1 MCRNGLKMVEI
12 FICFVKDNNYFNI
25 PSFCVIFVSRLT
37 TSIETRNVRFFI
49 FVFSVKGKISLILIL
64 VVAVYQQIL
73 SSTKQG
79 YIGLLGEN

>member
-12 FICFVKDNNYFNI
+12 FICFVKDNNYFSI

-49 FVFSVKGKISLILIL
+49 FVFSVKSKISLILIL

-73 SSTKQG
+73 STTKQG
-79 YIGLLGEN
+79 YIGLLGGN